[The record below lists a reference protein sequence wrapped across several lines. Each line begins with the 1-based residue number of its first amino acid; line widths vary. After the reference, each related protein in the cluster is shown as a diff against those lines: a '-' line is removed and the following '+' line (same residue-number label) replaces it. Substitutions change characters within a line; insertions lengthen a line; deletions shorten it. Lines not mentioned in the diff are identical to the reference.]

1 MKPTFI
7 HRMINGPFEDP
18 CLFIRI
24 IREKRALLFDIGSID
39 RLKSGDLQKITDV
52 FVTHTHIDHFIGFD
66 TLLRA
71 LLRRERPLRIYGPS
85 NITECIE
92 GKLKGYTWNLIKEY
106 PLKIEVFCIKDDK
119 MITSGFYA
127 ENCFEKRE
135 GSVYNF
141 DGLILKEPLFR
152 VRAIQLDHQIPCL
165 AFSLEED
172 FHININKAS
181 LTERGLP
188 VGPWLSELKKA
199 IREHKSGDT
208 EFIVDDR
215 RYQLEELRDIAKI
228 TKGQKVSYV
237 TDVSLSDENVKR
249 IIELVR
255 DSDTLYCEAYFLEK
269 DRDRAL
275 ERFHLTAKTA
285 GRIAREAKVG
295 NLIVMH
301 FSPKY
306 RSQSETPENE
316 AIREFKDSTPPSSP

>member
-1 MKPTFI
+1 
-7 HRMINGPFEDP
+7 MINGPFEDP

-199 IREHKSGDT
+199 IRGHKSGDT
-208 EFIVDDR
+208 KFIVDDR

-237 TDVSLSDENVKR
+237 TDVSLSDENVKK

-285 GRIAREAKVG
+285 GRIAKEGKVK
-295 NLIVMH
+295 NLVAMH

-306 RSQSETPENE
+306 RSQSETPEDE
-316 AIREFKDSTPPSSP
+316 AIREFKDSGR

>member
-39 RLKSGDLQKITDV
+39 RLKSGDLQK
-52 FVTHTHIDHFIGFD
+52 
-66 TLLRA
+66 
-71 LLRRERPLRIYGPS
+71 
-85 NITECIE
+85 
-92 GKLKGYTWNLIKEY
+92 
-106 PLKIEVFCIKDDK
+106 KIEVFCINDDK

-228 TKGQKVSYV
+228 TKGQKVSFV
-237 TDVSLSDENVKR
+237 TDVSLTDENVRK

-255 DSDTLYCEAYFLEK
+255 DSDNIYCEAYFLEK
-269 DRDRAL
+269 ERDRAL
-275 ERFHLTAKTA
+275 EGL
-285 GRIAREAKVG
+285 
-295 NLIVMH
+295 
-301 FSPKY
+301 
-306 RSQSETPENE
+306 
-316 AIREFKDSTPPSSP
+316 

>member
-106 PLKIEVFCIKDDK
+106 PLKIDVFCIKDDK

-135 GSVYNF
+135 GSVCNF
-141 DGLILKEPLFR
+141 DGFVLKEPLFI

-165 AFSLEED
+165 AFSLEEE

-199 IREHKSGDT
+199 IRGHKSGDT
-208 EFIVDDR
+208 EFTVDDR
-215 RYQLEELRDIAKI
+215 RYQLKELRDIAKI

-295 NLIVMH
+295 NLIAMH

-316 AIREFKDSTPPSSP
+316 AIREFRG